1 MPGHSAHL
9 ASSGASWREHV
20 IQLLSQQHL
29 PAPAH
34 VLGKL
39 GTRCQRLEDPGRMLP
54 THIISKSWFIL
65 LPFLHSHHTREKRHH
80 QSRSSH
86 WEVCPCQEQP
96 VCGPGKV
103 GTNQFCLLG
112 SISRAKKWK
121 MPFVCQEGELTAA
134 VGHFRAI
141 CKLGYLLPAILLK
154 THPSD
159 SLLRST
165 ASQRPSWIQFLV
177 CPSYNCMGVQ
187 NTSEREIHL
196 IYTYGATQGK
206 PLQNFSHL
214 TANLSP
220 NFLAPT
226 SISLSDCSVH
236 RPLAASP
243 HLPQMALSR
252 GWTQHTP
259 HSTHL
264 KGWRSLLIVMSSS
277 CKGQA
282 WACGWRKQIA
292 GVFISKPIIPPL
304 LPNKSTKRCNL

>member
-1 MPGHSAHL
+1 
-9 ASSGASWREHV
+9 
-20 IQLLSQQHL
+20 
-29 PAPAH
+29 
-34 VLGKL
+34 
-39 GTRCQRLEDPGRMLP
+39 
-54 THIISKSWFIL
+54 
-65 LPFLHSHHTREKRHH
+65 
-80 QSRSSH
+80 
-86 WEVCPCQEQP
+86 
-96 VCGPGKV
+96 
-103 GTNQFCLLG
+103 
-112 SISRAKKWK
+112 
-121 MPFVCQEGELTAA
+121 
-134 VGHFRAI
+134 
-141 CKLGYLLPAILLK
+141 
-154 THPSD
+154 
-159 SLLRST
+159 
-165 ASQRPSWIQFLV
+165 
-177 CPSYNCMGVQ
+177 MGVQ

-206 PLQNFSHL
+206 PLQNFSHP

-236 RPLAASP
+236 RPLAAPP